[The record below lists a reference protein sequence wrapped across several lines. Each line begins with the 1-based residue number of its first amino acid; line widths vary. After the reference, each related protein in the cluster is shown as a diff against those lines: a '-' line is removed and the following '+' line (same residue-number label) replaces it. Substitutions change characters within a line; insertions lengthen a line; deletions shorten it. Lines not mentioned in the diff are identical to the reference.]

1 MSPTIDEIIVGDP
14 PEAWMAAG
22 FTVDPDGVC
31 RIGRVRVRL
40 VGRDRGERVLGWSLR
55 EVTTGSLGD
64 GLVDGLAT
72 TISEHPPAEPG
83 DHPNGSRSI
92 DHVVL
97 ATPDCDRTI
106 AALEHVG
113 FEARRTRHTDSYGSP
128 MRQTFFRAGE
138 VVVELVGPDEA
149 NGDGPAAFFGL
160 AVTVADLDA
169 TVAHLGDAISR
180 PKEAVQS
187 GRWIATLRHRD
198 LGLSV
203 ATAFMS
209 PDPA

>member
-1 MSPTIDEIIVGDP
+1 
-14 PEAWMAAG
+14 
-22 FTVDPDGVC
+22 
-31 RIGRVRVRL
+31 
-40 VGRDRGERVLGWSLR
+40 
-55 EVTTGSLGD
+55 
-64 GLVDGLAT
+64 
-72 TISEHPPAEPG
+72 
-83 DHPNGSRSI
+83 
-92 DHVVL
+92 
-97 ATPDCDRTI
+97 
-106 AALEHVG
+106 
-113 FEARRTRHTDSYGSP
+113 
-128 MRQTFFRAGE
+128 